1 MGKMRDPDKENTK
14 GTKYSPKL
22 AKAIAKVNKA
32 SFDRSLAGRLQSA
45 AINRIQGGENKQVT
59 PTAASIK
66 ATGLLM
72 QNNRDTLLGQAK
84 SNSLDS
90 AGLNKLATANRELGF
105 NETTGMGIK
114 ESLQYQATRPEMKR
128 DLKKTADRIRKLPT
142 ITNVLLGALGG
153 KQEKLSD

>member
-1 MGKMRDPDKENTK
+1 MGKMRDPNKENK
-14 GTKYSPKL
+14 QGTKYSPKL
-22 AKAIAKVNKA
+22 AKAIAKANQMHK
-32 SFDRSLAGRLQSA
+32 DRSYAGRLESA

-114 ESLQYQATRPEMKR
+114 ESVQYQVTRPEMKR

-142 ITNVLLGALGG
+142 LTNVLLGALGG
-153 KQEKLSD
+153 TKETLSD